1 MAHDG
6 TRGGGD
12 RCRVIGRIVVVNIN
26 RGLGQGDAE
35 VPHHL
40 GDGGGLV
47 VAGDED
53 GHAGAAETR
62 GAFENVGFYGLG
74 KAVGHDSHVPRR

>member
-1 MAHDG
+1 MVHDG
-6 TRGGGD
+6 TRSGGD

-26 RGLGQGDAE
+26 RGLGQGGAK

-53 GHAGAAETR
+53 GNAKAAESGGSKSTQR
-62 GAFENVGFYGLG
+62 I
-74 KAVGHDSHVPRR
+74 